1 MTVALAGWLMASA
14 LAGTAAAAPEAEPGV
29 EKIDVFTAGTEGAEC
44 YTCPALVVAPGGT
57 LLAFCEARRESK
69 HDASPADV
77 VLKRST
83 DGGRTWGPRQTLFVG
98 RGNDA
103 IMNACPVVDGD
114 RILVFAMIAH
124 KVGEWRHR
132 YLQAQSTDDGKTWSA
147 PEDIT
152 AQVDRETFIGGP
164 GVGIRMRSG
173 RLVIPGYVIEL
184 AAHPPGPAEPGVK
197 FRHESRTGSHA
208 CVISSDDGG
217 RTWRAGRPVA
227 AAWSN
232 ESQVVE
238 LDDGSL
244 LLNWRHQIM
253 DPARHP
259 GCRGSAVSRDGGET
273 WGPPVM
279 EQALNEVVCQAGFI
293 RWVSPAD
300 GRPRLLFSNPNGRPG
315 PDGGGRTRLTV
326 KLSEDEGRTWPFAL
340 LVEPGRSA
348 YSCPA
353 ALPDGTLALLYECGD
368 AYSRERM
375 RLARFTVEQVKQGA
389 GKSAGAR

>member
-1 MTVALAGWLMASA
+1 MTGAIAGWLMVTVVG
-14 LAGTAAAAPEAEPGV
+14 GTAAAAPEAGPTI
-29 EKIDVFTAGTEGAEC
+29 EKIDVFTGGTEGGEF

-83 DGGRTWGPRQTLFVG
+83 DGGRTWGPKQTVFVG
-98 RGNDA
+98 EGTDA

-132 YLQAQSTDDGKTWSA
+132 YLQAQSTDAGKTWSA

-152 AQVDRETFIGGP
+152 AKVGSETFIGGP
-164 GVGIRMRSG
+164 GVGIRLRSG

-184 AAHPPGPAEPGVK
+184 AADPPASVEPGVK
-197 FRHESRTGSHA
+197 FRHKSRSGSHA
-208 CVISSDDGG
+208 CVIYSDDGG
-217 RTWRAGRPVA
+217 RTWRAGRPVTA
-227 AAWSN
+227 PWSN

-238 LDDGSL
+238 LGDGSL

-273 WGPPVM
+273 WEPPVM

-293 RWVSPAD
+293 RWVSSVD
-300 GRPRLLFSNPNGRPG
+300 GRPRLLFSNPNGLPG
-315 PDGGGRTRLTV
+315 PDGGGRTRMTV
-326 KLSEDEGRTWPFAL
+326 KVSEDEGRTWPFAL
-340 LVEPGRSA
+340 LIEPGRSA

-368 AYSRERM
+368 KYSRERM
-375 RLARFTVEQVKQGA
+375 RLARLTIDQVKQGTRKDA
-389 GKSAGAR
+389 TDR